1 MNGARHFANED
12 VTEQVFSLQL
22 SQHSSMPGTVETV
35 LGHAHGEQNSQRHL
49 EIHTAEIKTRLN
61 KEDDEALSRQH
72 RANSSSIKTGGT
84 ERNLSNSKRFNFDS
98 QLSNDKVD

>member
-35 LGHAHGEQNSQRHL
+35 LGHAHGEQN
-49 EIHTAEIKTRLN
+49 
-61 KEDDEALSRQH
+61 
-72 RANSSSIKTGGT
+72 
-84 ERNLSNSKRFNFDS
+84 
-98 QLSNDKVD
+98 